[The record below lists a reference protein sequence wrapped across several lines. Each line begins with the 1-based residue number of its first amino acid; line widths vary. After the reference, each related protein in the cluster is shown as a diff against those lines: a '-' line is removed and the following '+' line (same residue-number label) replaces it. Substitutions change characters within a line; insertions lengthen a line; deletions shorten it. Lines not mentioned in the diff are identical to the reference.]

1 MSDFQYTY
9 SAPTEEERK
18 QIESIRKQY
27 VEQKETEGKME
38 RLRMLDRKVKTTANT
53 VALSVGIVGTLVFGT
68 GMTMVLEWS
77 MLPGGIAVSALGSVC
92 VALAYP
98 LYQAVLKRNKKKYG
112 EEILRLSEELLR
124 NSQE

>member
-77 MLPGGIAVSALGSVC
+77 MLLDGIAVSALGSVC

-112 EEILRLSEELLR
+112 EEILRLSEELLG

>member
-27 VEQKETEGKME
+27 VEQKATEEKTE
-38 RLRMLDRKVKTTANT
+38 RIRMLDRKVKTTANA
-53 VALSVGIVGTLVFGT
+53 VALSVGIFGTLVFGT
-68 GMTMVLEWS
+68 GMSMVLEWS
-77 MLPGGIAVSALGSVC
+77 IFLGGILVSLVGSVC

-98 LYQAVLKRNKKKYG
+98 IYQAVLRKNKKKYG
-112 EEILRLSEELLR
+112 EEILRLSEEVLGDT
-124 NSQE
+124 QK